1 MNEQVKAV
9 WKDDNQNKSI
19 KGKLIS
25 ENDLFLIVKT
35 KDGTEITISKKYLVS
50 IFRFGGYSNDPR

>member
-1 MNEQVKAV
+1 MDEQIKAV
-9 WKDDNQNKSI
+9 WKDGNQNKSI

-50 IFRFGGYSNDPR
+50 IFRFGVDNNA